1 MIKKTI
7 LFGLSLMMA
16 ISAYSQLS
24 DQIRLTSG
32 SYTPEENVSEFI
44 STATLSKKDVVAE
57 KYYRL
62 IQFNAIPTLAEIK
75 SMKKLGIELLTYIP
89 NKAYIASL
97 PTTLN
102 PDQLRSINVRH
113 ISETP
118 LDMRISEQLRSAN
131 IPEWAK
137 KNNDQIEISLT
148 YYKDLNQEDVLELC
162 RQDGISPMEFNG
174 INNQIIARIPE
185 SLISRLGDLP
195 YVSRVD
201 FGPEPDRPDDRR
213 GKALA
218 RANILDSNLPSGRHY
233 NGSGISV
240 LTRDDGDVGPHI
252 DFQGRITQDIIGSP
266 NSTHADLVSGVMCG
280 AANLNPR
287 NQGMATNA
295 DLYVINYR
303 ASFLDN
309 TLELHRD
316 EDVLVTNSSYSN
328 GCNRG
333 YTNISQTVD
342 DQCYENLTLMH
353 VFSAG
358 NDGQTDCN
366 YGAGGNWGNITGGHK
381 QGKNVITVGS
391 SDNMGAIAASSS
403 RGPATDGRIK
413 PDITAHGQ
421 AHVSTL
427 PDNNYTSTSGTS
439 FSAPLVA
446 GVMAMLHQAYRD
458 NNAGEIAEAALLK
471 TIMLNTANDY
481 GNPGPDFIFGWG
493 SVNAYRAALAIEEN
507 RFSKHTIAGGEF
519 ADHVIP
525 VPDNVQELKV
535 MVYWQDPSANPNS
548 DIALINDINSNLTA
562 IDGSIGEPWVLN
574 PTPNAST
581 LDLPATKGV
590 DALNNMEQIS
600 IANPSP
606 GDYTLNVHG
615 TVIPFGT
622 SEYFI
627 TWEYLTTD
635 VQITYPAGGEK
646 FVAGEDE
653 IIHWDAINTGERA
666 TVQLSVDGG
675 LNWEMVGNQG
685 TDINLDQIRIPDAT
699 TNNAL
704 IRITR
709 GTSTSTSEP
718 FTISPI
724 PTQFQVI
731 RLCQEVVYEW
741 ESVEGAISYD
751 VFRLGERFMETV
763 MTTAETTAS
772 FPFRNCTE
780 VDWYA
785 VSANFADGTKSQ
797 RTNAVST
804 GIDLIDCDLP
814 QEIELTEII
823 TPTNNYIVCEGPVT
837 EFPVFDITNNG
848 IDPISNF
855 EVTYLVNNTVMVT
868 ETITESIEPDSTLRY
883 TFSESY
889 FLDEN
894 GFFTMEAWISSP
906 DEFYIC
912 NDTLRVEAPVYF
924 DKGEPLPFSEDF
936 NNLRAF
942 PEFWRTASEDNITW
956 DIQNVTQRNNQ
967 DSDVARMGFGGYSL
981 NRAVDG
987 LQMIPLD
994 FSNASAPI
1002 ALTFDMA
1009 YSNNDDDDG
1018 LRIIVSSDCGQ
1029 SYADTLF
1036 FAEGRD
1042 LKTSFGS
1049 FVFPDQDTDW
1059 DQKQIDLSAYAGNDM
1074 VVIQFQGINSGGSD
1088 LFIDNINVSEIQE
1101 EAPVSNFS
1109 VVGDVFCQNEKMTII
1124 DNSDGSFL
1132 DYAWNFGFGGTPVT
1146 ANYEGPHALSYLFS
1160 GSKEIKLTVTNALG
1174 SDESTRTVEIIEVPL
1189 GGWEH
1194 DEVGAAQVAF
1204 TSNFQFEGT
1213 YQWDFGDGG
1222 FSNQKNPTHQFP
1234 GPGTYNVALTATNRC
1249 GSKTLSSNIIVE
1261 TSDVT
1266 EIDSDFNIQLFPNPN
1281 TGQFSISVAAP
1292 QNDVTMTLF
1301 NLEGQT
1307 VWTKRKAN
1315 IDDTENIDIND
1326 LTPGIYLMT
1335 LKSTKGMS
1343 TQKVIIN

>member
-1 MIKKTI
+1 MLKKTI
-7 LFGLSLMMA
+7 LFGLSLLMTL
-16 ISAYSQLS
+16 SAFSQLS

-32 SYTPEENVSEFI
+32 SFTPEENVNAFI
-44 STATLSKKDVVAE
+44 STATLSKKDIVAE

-75 SMKKLGIELLTYIP
+75 SMKKMGIELLTYIP

-102 PDQLRSINVRH
+102 PDKLRSINVRH

-118 LDMRISEQLRSAN
+118 LIMRISEQLRTAD

-137 KNNDQIEISLT
+137 KNNGQIEISLT

-174 INNQIIARIPE
+174 VNNQIIAWIPE

-252 DFQGRITQDIIGSP
+252 DFQGRLTQDILGSP

-309 TLELHRD
+309 TLDLHRD

-342 DQCYENLTLMH
+342 EQCYDNVTLMH

-358 NDGQTDCN
+358 NDGQSDCN
-366 YGAGGNWGNITGGHK
+366 YGAGEDWGNITGGHK

-391 SDNMGAIAASSS
+391 SNNMGAIAASSS

-421 AHVSTL
+421 GHVSTL
-427 PDNNYTSTSGTS
+427 PNNNYTTTSGTS

-458 NNAGEIAEAALLK
+458 NNGGEIAEAALLK

-493 SVNAYRAALAIEEN
+493 SINAYKAALTIEEN

-519 ADHVIP
+519 TDHVIP

-535 MVYWQDPSANPNS
+535 MVYWQDPAANPNS
-548 DIALINDINSNLTA
+548 DIALINDINSNVTA
-562 IDGSIGEPWVLN
+562 IDGSTAEPWVLN
-574 PTPNAST
+574 PTPNATT

-600 IANPSP
+600 IINPSS

-635 VQITYPAGGEK
+635 VQITYPVGGEK
-646 FVAGEDE
+646 FVAGDDE
-653 IIHWDAINTGERA
+653 IIHWDGINTGERA
-666 TVQLSVDGG
+666 TVELSIDGG
-675 LNWEMVGNQG
+675 LEWETVGNQG
-685 TDINLDQIRIPDAT
+685 TDINLDQITIPNAT
-699 TNNAL
+699 TSNAL

-709 GTSTSTSEP
+709 GTSSSTSEP

-741 ESVEGAISYD
+741 QPVADAISYD
-751 VFRLGERFMETV
+751 VHRLGERFMETV
-763 MTTAETTAS
+763 LTTAETTAS

-797 RTNAVST
+797 RTTAVTT

-814 QEIELTEII
+814 QELELTEIV

-848 IDPISNF
+848 VDPISNF
-855 EVTYLVNNTVMVT
+855 EVTYLVNNTVLVT
-868 ETITESIEPDSTLRY
+868 ETITETIAPDSTLRY

-894 GFFTMEAWISSP
+894 GFFSMEAWISSP
-906 DEFYIC
+906 NEFYIC

-924 DKGEPLPFSEDF
+924 DKGEPIPFSENF

-942 PEFWRTASEDNITW
+942 PEFWRTESEDNITW
-956 DIQNVTQRNNQ
+956 DIQNVTQRNNL
-967 DSDVARMGFGGYSL
+967 DGDVARMGFDGYTL
-981 NRAVDG
+981 NGAVDG

-994 FSNASAPI
+994 FSNATAPI
-1002 ALTFDMA
+1002 ALTFDIA
-1009 YSNNDDDDG
+1009 YSHNDDDDG
-1018 LRIIVSSDCGQ
+1018 LRILVSSDCGQ
-1029 SYADTLF
+1029 SYPDTLF

-1049 FVFPDQDTDW
+1049 FIFPDQETDW
-1059 DQKQIDLSAYAGNDM
+1059 DQKKIDLSAYAGSEM
-1074 VVIQFQGINSGGSD
+1074 VVIKFEGINSRGSD
-1088 LFIDNINVSEIQE
+1088 LFIDNINVNEIQE

-1109 VVGDVFCQNEKMTII
+1109 VNGGVFCQNERMTII
-1124 DNSDGSFL
+1124 DESEGSFL
-1132 DYAWNFGFGGTPVT
+1132 DYAWSFGFGGSPVT
-1146 ANYEGPHALSYLFS
+1146 ANYSGPHALSYLFS
-1160 GSKEIKLTVTNALG
+1160 GPKEIKLTVTNALG
-1174 SDESTRTVEIIEVPL
+1174 TDESTRSVEIIEVPL
-1189 GGWEH
+1189 GGWQH
-1194 DEVGAAQVAF
+1194 DEIGAGQVSF
-1204 TSNFQFEGT
+1204 TSNFQYEGT
-1213 YQWDFGDGG
+1213 YQWNFGDGG
-1222 FSNQKNPTHQFP
+1222 ISNQKNPTHQFSE
-1234 GPGTYNVALTATNRC
+1234 PGTYNVALTVANRC
-1249 GSKTLSSNIIVE
+1249 GSKTLSGDVVVE
-1261 TSDVT
+1261 TSDVK
-1266 EIDSDFNIQLFPNPN
+1266 EINSDFNI
-1281 TGQFSISVAAP
+1281 
-1292 QNDVTMTLF
+1292 
-1301 NLEGQT
+1301 
-1307 VWTKRKAN
+1307 
-1315 IDDTENIDIND
+1315 
-1326 LTPGIYLMT
+1326 
-1335 LKSTKGMS
+1335 
-1343 TQKVIIN
+1343 